1 MITFK
6 LSEMNAIQLAKLYK
20 FLVNMWRMNGAALVY
35 AAGVANCG
43 EAEFCYE
50 VARA

>member
-1 MITFK
+1 MIT
-6 LSEMNAIQLAKLYK
+6 LMNAIQLAKLYK
-20 FLVNMWRMNGAALVY
+20 FLVNVWRMYDATLVY

>member
-1 MITFK
+1 MITFNPQ
-6 LSEMNAIQLAKLYK
+6 SMNAVQLAKLYK
-20 FLVNMWRMNGAALVY
+20 FLISVHRLDDAMTVY

>member
-1 MITFK
+1 MITFN
-6 LSEMNAIQLAKLYK
+6 LSEMNTVQLAKLYK
-20 FLVNMWRMNGAALVY
+20 LCIQLYRLADAALVY

>member
-1 MITFK
+1 MITFN

-20 FLVNMWRMNGAALVY
+20 FLVNMWRMDDAALVY

>member
-1 MITFK
+1 MITLN
-6 LSEMNAIQLAKLYK
+6 LSEMNAVQLAKLYK
-20 FLVNMWRMNGAALVY
+20 FLVNMWRQDDAALVY

-43 EAEFCYE
+43 AEEFCCE